1 MKTIMYAFILVA
13 VVACDDGGS
22 DPAGSRSPAA
32 TAYTD
37 ADTYL
42 SGDLITFYVKNAT
55 EEPLSIEA
63 CDGHMFYLRDR
74 LHNSEWQL
82 WVTYLCSSTPPSELR
97 DVPVD
102 SVIHNSLSVSKT
114 GYYRLRLPF
123 VWNHDPER
131 RDTLV
136 TNTFLVTVNEAG
148 KASDPPNGLRM
159 VK

>member
-1 MKTIMYAFILVA
+1 MKTIVYVFVLVL
-13 VVACDDGGS
+13 VVACDHGGS
-22 DPAGSRSPAA
+22 DLAGGRSPAA

-42 SGDLITFYVKNAT
+42 SGDPITFFVQNAT

-63 CDGHMFYLRDR
+63 CDGNMFYLRDR

-82 WVTYLCSSTPPSELR
+82 WVTYLCSSTPPLELR
-97 DVPVD
+97 DVSPD

-123 VWNHDPER
+123 MWNHDPSR

-136 TNTFLVTVNEAG
+136 TNTFLITVN
-148 KASDPPNGLRM
+148 
-159 VK
+159 